1 MFNNNESQFD
11 PSFKH
16 SSRYSQ
22 TAARYGKAEN
32 GPRGSD
38 VENGN
43 WAAQQQSM
51 NLMQNAPP
59 AINTGRGNG
68 DAHAGAA
75 SGSYTNTNNNIKIT
89 TGRITGRTTADAAQ
103 TADKWTKV

>member
-1 MFNNNESQFD
+1 MFSNNESQFD

-22 TAARYGKAEN
+22 TAARYGKNE
-32 GPRGSD
+32 PRD

-43 WAAQQQSM
+43 WASQQQAM

-59 AINTGRGNG
+59 AINIGRGNG
-68 DAHAGAA
+68 NTGIGMN
-75 SGSYTNTNNNIKIT
+75 SNNRSYNQQYHQQQHKLM
-89 TGRITGRTTADAAQ
+89 Q
-103 TADKWTKV
+103 MLQK